1 MYLTI
6 RVLKLNIRSM
16 NKNNT
21 LIRIG
26 LAVFVLAFLT
36 ISITTYG
43 DEGGRTG
50 RTKKTSTTGCSCH
63 GSAVSGVT
71 SVINGPASVV
81 KGQTAQFSLV
91 ITRSGLT
98 GAGLDVA
105 TRRGTLA
112 AVTSGTRLQS
122 GEITHNSDLPM
133 TAGSITILFNY
144 TAPATA
150 GVDTLWANGL
160 ASNSDGN
167 ESGDQWNWAVNRNI
181 NILEP
186 SSTLNLTALIE
197 GLYNPGTNT
206 LVSDTATI
214 FLRNTTSPYAIV
226 SSSKATLN
234 SSGIGNFTFTGVA
247 NGVPYYIVLTHRN
260 ANETWS
266 AAGNSFTSNSLTYNF
281 TTSSAQAYGNNM
293 QLLGTRWTAFS
304 GDVNQD
310 GVVDGTDAGL
320 IDNDA
325 FNFGSGYI
333 STDLNYDDIVDATD
347 ASLADNNAYNFVG
360 SVRP

>member
-1 MYLTI
+1 M
-6 RVLKLNIRSM
+6 K
-16 NKNNT
+16 KNNLLVRIGVAT
-21 LIRIG
+21 LI
-26 LAVFVLAFLT
+26 LMFLS
-36 ISITTYG
+36 ISISTYG
-43 DEGGRTG
+43 DQGGRTG
-50 RTKKTSTTGCSCH
+50 RTRKSSTTGCSCH
-63 GSAVSGVT
+63 GSAVTGVSAT
-71 SVINGPASVV
+71 INGPTSVV

-91 ITRSGLT
+91 ISRAGQT

-122 GEITHNSDLPM
+122 GEITHNNNLAMSGG
-133 TAGSITILFNY
+133 TITILFNY

-160 ASNSDGN
+160 ASNSNGAED
-167 ESGDQWNWAVNRNI
+167 GDQWNWAVNRNV
-181 NILEP
+181 NIIEP

-206 LVSDTATI
+206 MTADTATVI
-214 FLRNTTSPYAIV
+214 LRNSTSPYAIV
-226 SSSKATLN
+226 SSSKAVLN
-234 SSGIGNFTFTGVA
+234 SSGTGAFTFTGVS

-260 ANETWS
+260 AIETWS

-281 TTSSAQAYGNNM
+281 TTAATQAYGSNL
-293 QLLGTRWTAFS
+293 QLVGTKWTSFS

-325 FNFGSGYI
+325 FNFASGYI

-347 ASLADNNAYNFVG
+347 ASLADNNAFNFVG
-360 SVRP
+360 LVRP